1 MIFFSSILSGC
12 ITEEVSNNRY
22 IEDESELLDP
32 EERTVERWLQLLGDD
47 AEFNQSK
54 SKLIEL
60 QNSLKDINSSDSSN

>member
-1 MIFFSSILSGC
+1 MNSLKQEEIQIQIDILL
-12 ITEEVSNNRY
+12 NR
-22 IEDESELLDP
+22 DLELLDP